1 MPTEAG
7 IGSFRMRLT
16 MGEPLLAITR
26 SPHPPA
32 LRAPSPTG
40 RRVRWG
46 AAINKEEALASPNG
60 RSCQRMLTDEGI
72 DAFRTENPTFP
83 SSGKMGGASLD
94 TNPIPSSARAAGT
107 FSHWEKDYPAPCP
120 YRPTVAITQSR
131 IFQPEACVVSF

>member
-40 RRVRWG
+40 RRENFYF
-46 AAINKEEALASPNG
+46 NKSG
-60 RSCQRMLTDEGI
+60 S
-72 DAFRTENPTFP
+72 
-83 SSGKMGGASLD
+83 SSGAKIGVRMALSPMPMPE
-94 TNPIPSSARAAGT
+94 NV
-107 FSHWEKDYPAPCP
+107 PAKAL
-120 YRPTVAITQSR
+120 T
-131 IFQPEACVVSF
+131 